1 MKKIIFFP
9 IETKARELDSKLLIT
24 FKLLQNQPDDW
35 IIFIGHYK
43 KIPYLWKIINSP
55 FLVFE
60 KGLVQDI
67 SRYEKISQKGG
78 RIILLDEEGGIS
90 TKSHIKNPR
99 GSGNKKSLNFISNI
113 FCWGTKEKNKW
124 IEVKKNKNLKIDITG
139 NPRMELSQ
147 KTFFYYFN
155 KLNPVKKKY
164 VLISAAFGSGN
175 SITDKSKEITYWKK
189 KGVKEVRNAKP
200 IAEYQKKLLYPYLK
214 GLKKIILNFPKEEF
228 IIRPHP
234 TENIETY
241 NSYFKNIKNI
251 KIIYRGSIQEWLHGA
266 KLHIHN
272 GCTTAIEGFFSGL
285 EPICYAPIIDN
296 EHSQY
301 LTFTV
306 SDVVNTEK
314 KLLNIFSKKIN
325 GYKWKIEKKNK
336 IMKELDNEISCSNS
350 APSDKI
356 TQLMSDIA
364 FNTKEYNE
372 FSLLRLKLNY
382 ILIDLLNKIK
392 SPLSLLKNLLKNSYS
407 IKLKI
412 SLEKRNRIK
421 FNYLREDEIK
431 SRIKAFEK
439 IFNKKIKSKIFKIDN
454 NVFMIRASK

>member
-60 KGLVQDI
+60 KGLVQDP
-67 SRYEKISQKGG
+67 SRYKNIIKQGG
-78 RIILLDEEGGIS
+78 KIILLDEEGGVS

-99 GSGNKKSLNFISNI
+99 GSGNEKSLNFISNI

-124 IEVKKNKNLKIDITG
+124 NDVKKNKILKINITG

-155 KLNPVKKKY
+155 QLNPVKKKY
-164 VLISAAFGSGN
+164 ILISAAFGSGN
-175 SITDKSKEITYWKK
+175 SITDKGKEIIYWKK

-200 IAEYQKKLLYPYLK
+200 IAEYQKKLIYPYLA

-228 IIRPHP
+228 ILRPHP

-251 KIIYRGSIQEWLHGA
+251 RIIYRGSIQEWLHGA
-266 KLHIHN
+266 KIHIHN

-296 EHSQY
+296 KHSQY
-301 LTFTV
+301 LTFSV
-306 SDVVNTEK
+306 SDVVNSEK

-325 GYKWKIEKKNK
+325 GYKWNVEKKNK
-336 IMKELDNEISCSNS
+336 IVKELNKEISCSNI

-356 TQLMSDIA
+356 TQLINDIA
-364 FNTKEYNE
+364 FNPKEYNE
-372 FSLLRLKLNY
+372 FSLFKLKLNY
-382 ILIDLLNKIK
+382 FSIDLLNKIK

-412 SLEKRNRIK
+412 SLEKRNKIK

-431 SRIKAFEK
+431 LRIGVFEK
-439 IFNKKIKSKIFKIDN
+439 IFKKKIHSKIFKIDN
-454 NVFMIRASK
+454 NVFMIRNSK